1 MNSYRLGIGTVQ
13 FGTPYGISNIIG
25 QTLLEEVSKIFTLAS
40 ENGINVLD
48 TASGYGESEKVLG
61 KFDLSKFKVV
71 SKFLSPENRNLI
83 EKQLF
88 QSLINLKVDALYGY
102 LAHRAS
108 DVIENPD
115 QWIELQTLKQ
125 KGLVQK
131 IGFSFNL
138 PEEVDRIMKLEM
150 YPDLVQVPYNY
161 FDHRF
166 EKHIALFNSMG
177 CEIHTRSAFL
187 QGLFFLPQEKLMPY
201 FAIVAPT
208 IKMLQDKH
216 GENLSGALL
225 NYCFSNLNIDHVII
239 GLNDSQQLANNLEAM
254 KNEQPLSRLVLEM
267 PDYIITPSKWNK

>member
-1 MNSYRLGIGTVQ
+1 MKNRLGIGTVQ

-25 QTLLEEVSKIFTLAS
+25 QTSLEEVSKILTLAS

-71 SKFLSPENRNLI
+71 SKFLPPENGDLI

-88 QSLINLKVDALYGY
+88 QSLKNLKVDSLYGY

-108 DVIENPD
+108 VVIENPD

-138 PEEVDRIMKLEM
+138 PEEVDGIMKLEM
-150 YPDLVQVPYNY
+150 YPDLVQIPYNY

-166 EKHIALFNSMG
+166 DQYIELLKSMG
-177 CEIHTRSAFL
+177 CEVHTRSAFL
-187 QGLFFLPQEKLMPY
+187 QGLFFLPQEKLMPN
-201 FAIVAPT
+201 FSFVAPI
-208 IKMLQDKH
+208 IKSLQEKH
-216 GENLSGALL
+216 KKTLSGSLL
-225 NYCFSNLNIDHVII
+225 NYCFSNQSIDHVII
-239 GLNDSQQLANNLEAM
+239 GLNDSQQLSDNLKAM
-254 KNEQPLSRLVLEM
+254 KNAQPLSNLLVEI
-267 PDYIITPSKWNK
+267 PVYITTPSKWNR